1 MRIRR
6 LVPDQ
11 PEPRHSSTF
20 LVDGDDR
27 LDLAQIAE
35 VIDQLPQLH
44 RALNVAAEKNEAA
57 GLNPAKQRRAFRIQF
72 VARNTG
78 KDQLAKR
85 SVFHGGHFTFGVEL
99 RNNIS
104 LKKIGIFG
112 GTFDPIHHGHLILAR
127 DAVEQLQLDELVFIP
142 AAISPHKLGQS
153 PAVGDARVE
162 MLRAAIE
169 GEPQFCLDTLELE
182 RPAPSYAVDTIEALR
197 TRDRDR
203 QFVYL
208 IGEDNVARLSTW
220 HRFPELSQMVQ
231 FAVLDRTGLKTQ
243 HPFPTVRRHVDISA
257 TDIRN
262 RVARGRSIR
271 YLVPPAVEE
280 IIRQRQLYR
289 ES

>member
-1 MRIRR
+1 M
-6 LVPDQ
+6 
-11 PEPRHSSTF
+11 
-20 LVDGDDR
+20 
-27 LDLAQIAE
+27 AE
-35 VIDQLPQLH
+35 
-44 RALNVAAEKNEAA
+44 
-57 GLNPAKQRRAFRIQF
+57 
-72 VARNTG
+72 
-78 KDQLAKR
+78 R
-85 SVFHGGHFTFGVEL
+85 SVIHGAHFTFGVEL
-99 RNNIS
+99 RNKIS

-112 GTFDPIHHGHLILAR
+112 GTFDPVHNGHLILAR
-127 DAVEQLQLDELVFIP
+127 DAVEQLEFDELLFIP
-142 AAISPHKLGQS
+142 AALSPHKLGQT
-153 PAVGDARVE
+153 PAIADARVE

-169 GEPQFCLDTLELE
+169 GEPRFCLDTLELE

-197 TRDRDR
+197 TRDPNA

-231 FAVLDRTGLKTQ
+231 FAVLNRTGLKTE

-262 RVARGRSIR
+262 RVARGQSIR
-271 YLVPPAVEE
+271 YLVPLAVEE